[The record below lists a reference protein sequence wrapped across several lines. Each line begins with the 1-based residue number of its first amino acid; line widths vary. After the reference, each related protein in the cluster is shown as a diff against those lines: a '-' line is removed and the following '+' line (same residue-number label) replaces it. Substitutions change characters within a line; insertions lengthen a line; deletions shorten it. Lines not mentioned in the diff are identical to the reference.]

1 LTTII
6 SHREQDA
13 SCQAHV
19 CQVGTKCCR
28 SDKSARQQV
37 RQNENAEASSTR
49 CRASTVHIIG
59 MAGLP
64 WRQRTMPA
72 SRSLRI
78 LAASRPSSDC
88 RILSLSSS
96 RAAILLRANARPLE
110 NRNGGLVTRR
120 DPTASN
126 SDFRESRRIP
136 LIRDNDLT
144 CIDDVAK
151 ERPMFARK
159 FDKLHLL
166 NRIVVGWGRL
176 QTDARQQ
183 HVELVDV
190 EI

>member
-1 LTTII
+1 MQLVK
-6 SHREQDA
+6 RVFA
-13 SCQAHV
+13 KLALNAA
-19 CQVGTKCCR
+19 R
-28 SDKSARQQV
+28 SDKSAHPRV

-49 CRASTVHIIG
+49 CRDLYRPHHRN

-64 WRQRTMPA
+64 WRQPTMPA

-78 LAASRPSSDC
+78 SSALRPSSDC
-88 RILSLSSS
+88 RIVSLSSP

-144 CIDDVAK
+144 CINDVTK
-151 ERPMFARK
+151 ERPMFA
-159 FDKLHLL
+159 
-166 NRIVVGWGRL
+166 
-176 QTDARQQ
+176 
-183 HVELVDV
+183 
-190 EI
+190 